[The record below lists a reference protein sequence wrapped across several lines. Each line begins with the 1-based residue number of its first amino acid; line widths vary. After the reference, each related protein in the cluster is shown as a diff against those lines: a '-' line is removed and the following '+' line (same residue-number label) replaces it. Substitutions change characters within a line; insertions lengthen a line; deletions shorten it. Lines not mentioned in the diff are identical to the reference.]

1 MLRLEAGPEKTD
13 TVVDMAGEAVA
24 DLEAHEA
31 DTVVVAV
38 DLWALLLHLETG
50 DVVRDLVLTVAV
62 VEVASEVEG
71 VVTSGSAVRSFHDG
85 RPPGCASELRQGRL

>member
-1 MLRLEAGPEKTD
+1 MLRREADPERTV
-13 TVVDMAGEAVA
+13 TVVDMVGEAVA

-50 DVVRDLVLTVAV
+50 GVVRDLVLTVAV
-62 VEVASEVEG
+62 VEVASGVEEV
-71 VVTSGSAVRSFHDG
+71 VISGQIHDMDV
-85 RPPGCASELRQGRL
+85 